1 MKERMFRIQEI
12 HIEEMTTPMGIDVE
26 QPVFSWILETE
37 ENNMAQKSVRIQ
49 VGTVPGENDCWDS
62 GRMDTDRSI
71 GIRYAGQKLLPC
83 TRYYVRITVCG
94 QYGNRS
100 VTETGRESGSCNATR
115 AGREAEVCAEAETWF
130 ETGLMNADICAWDNA
145 KWIGAPE
152 YAVAADT
159 ISVFVLE
166 ASFRIEKGDRAG
178 IVFGA
183 NDLRLMDRYK
193 NESLLEGTNYITYVI
208 DTSSQPANLEICRVG
223 YAPEDDPEKPLYVI
237 PIRDCKTGEEII
249 TQENKHLEH
258 SLKIE
263 VVGNGAYTYLDGHRI
278 DEDKRIAPYG
288 EMISPRCLNPL
299 GLRDVTTYP
308 RLCNV
313 GFYAGENSVVS
324 FPAGLRIRNL
334 RTPGGTIAVLSPEG
348 KTLIG
353 ECQEVIDP
361 SCHSLPMLRRR
372 FVVKKEIRKARLYA
386 TARGIYDC
394 SLNGKRICEDFFA
407 PGASQ
412 YDHHLMYQT
421 YDLTELLKEGEN
433 VLGCILASGW
443 WSDAFSFFLDN
454 YNYWGDKPSFLA
466 RMVLTYADGTEEV
479 IVTDTENWEYFGEG
493 PWRYAGFFNGEQY
506 DSRREDLGNL
516 FFEPGKDGKVCLT
529 QKEVYNEINRKI
541 QKPAEI
547 RPVPMPER
555 EPMFPGAA
563 VWPAMNEQEPEL
575 VGNYQAPVKAVEI
588 LTAVSMTEPRPGVYI
603 YDLGQEIAGVPVI
616 TLHEKAGHRVVLRY
630 GEMLYPDLPRY
641 KGLEGLMLQAN
652 LREAGNTDIY
662 ICSGRKTE
670 VYQPRFTFHGYRYIE
685 ITGVSRPPVLAEV
698 QSVLLSSVEKIT
710 GEFTCSDPLVNRF
723 VKNVQYS
730 QYNNFISIPTD
741 CPQRNERMG
750 WLGDTHV
757 FCPTAVMQSNV
768 KNFFIRNLQAMRDL
782 QNAEGRLPSIAP
794 FGGGF
799 GGQTYESAM
808 ILIVWELYQQ
818 YGDMDLVREYY
829 PAMDAWM
836 DSMARA
842 GLPGKPALQ
851 FIEWLGDW
859 LAPEPTDPYLVFN
872 AFHYRN
878 ACIMAAFAK
887 LLEDEAAE
895 KKYTQT
901 ADETKE
907 YWNRTF
913 AEPGTAMARTID
925 GELCDVQG
933 SYAVAL
939 SCGVYEDKYM
949 QKAFAHLARKTREA
963 DHTIHTGF
971 FGTGPLNPMLSAGGY
986 SEDAQKTITQ
996 TAYPGW
1002 LYPVTQGA
1010 TTVWE
1015 RWNSFTVE
1023 EGFGENNS
1031 MNSFDHYSLGSVVS
1045 WLYRNVLGIRRLENY
1060 PGYKHFLL
1068 QPETGTFTF
1077 AEGGIDTPH
1086 GRIESAWKKEDGRT
1100 LYKVRIPANTTCTLV
1115 LGEERIELGSG
1126 MYEFRR

>member
-1 MKERMFRIQEI
+1 MVECYMEEKMFHIREI
-12 HIEEMTTPMGIDVE
+12 RIEEMTTPMGIDVVR
-26 QPVFSWILETE
+26 PVFSWILETDE
-37 ENNMAQKSVRIQ
+37 SNMVQKSVRIQ
-49 VGTVPGENDCWDS
+49 VGTAPGENDCWDS
-62 GRMDTDRSI
+62 GCMDTDCSI

-83 TRYYVRITVCG
+83 TRYYVRIMVRGQCG
-94 QYGNRS
+94 IHRK
-100 VTETGRESGSCNATR
+100 V
-115 AGREAEVCAEAETWF
+115 EACAESETWF
-130 ETGLMNADICAWDNA
+130 ETGLMDPDIRAWDNA

-152 YAVAADT
+152 YAIAADT
-159 ISVFVLE
+159 ISVFALE
-166 ASFRIEKGDRAG
+166 ASFQIEQGDRAG
-178 IVFGA
+178 VVFGA
-183 NDLRLMDRYK
+183 NDCRLMDRYK
-193 NESLLEGTNYITYVI
+193 NESLLEGVNYITYVI
-208 DTSSQPANLEICRVG
+208 DVSAQPANLEIYRVG
-223 YAPEDDPEKPLYVI
+223 YAAGDNPEKPLYVI

-249 TQENKHLEH
+249 TPENRHKEH
-258 SLKIE
+258 CLRIE
-263 VVGNGAYTYLDGHRI
+263 VPGNGAYTYLDGHRI

-308 RLCNV
+308 RLCNA

-324 FPAGLRIRNL
+324 FPSGLRIRNL

-348 KTLIG
+348 KTLTG
-353 ECQEVIDP
+353 ECREVSDP
-361 SCHSLPMLRRR
+361 SCHSLPMLRRV
-372 FVVKKEIRKARLYA
+372 FDVKKEIKKARLYA

-394 SLNGKRICEDFFA
+394 SLNGTRISGDFFA

-421 YDLTELLKEGEN
+421 YDLTDLLKEGEN

-466 RMVLTYADGTEEV
+466 RMVLTYTDGTQDV

-506 DSRREDLGNL
+506 DSRREEQKK
-516 FFEPGKDGKVCLT
+516 FFFSPGKDGEAGGNPGKRMYLNT
-529 QKEVYNEINRKI
+529 

-547 RPVPMPER
+547 TPVPMPEK

-563 VWPAMNEQEPEL
+563 VWPAMNEQEPAL
-575 VGNYQAPVKAVEI
+575 VGNYQAPVRVVET
-588 LTAVSMTEPRPGVYI
+588 LTAVSMSEPRPGVYI

-616 TLHEKAGHRVVLRY
+616 TLHEKAGQRIVLRY

-662 ICSGRKTE
+662 VCSGRETE

-685 ITGVSRPPVLAEV
+685 ITGVSRPPAPAQV
-698 QSVLLSSVEKIT
+698 QSLLLSSVEKIT
-710 GEFTCSDPLVNRF
+710 GKYTCSDPLVNRF

-757 FCPTAVMQSNV
+757 FCPAAVMQSNV
-768 KNFFIRNLQAMRDL
+768 KNFYLRNLEAIRDL
-782 QNAEGRLPSIAP
+782 QNAEGRFPNIAP

-818 YGDMDLVREYY
+818 YADLDLIREYY

-836 DSMARA
+836 DSMTRA
-842 GLPGKPALQ
+842 GLPGKPALL

-878 ACIMAAFAK
+878 ACIMASFADK
-887 LLEDEAAE
+887 MGDKAAE
-895 KKYTQT
+895 KKYIRI

-907 YWNRTF
+907 YWNRIF
-913 AEPGTAMARTID
+913 ADPETALARTID
-925 GELCDVQG
+925 GEPCDVQG

-939 SCGVYEDKYM
+939 SCGVYDEKNM
-949 QKAFAHLARKTREA
+949 QKAFDHLARKTREEN
-963 DHTIHTGF
+963 HTIHTGF

-986 SEDAQKTITQ
+986 IEDAQKTITQ

-1015 RWNSFTVE
+1015 RWNSFTAE

-1045 WLYRNVLGIRRLENY
+1045 WLYRNVLGIRRQEEY

-1077 AEGGIDTPH
+1077 AEGGIDTPR
-1086 GRIESAWKKEDGRT
+1086 GRIESSWKKEEGQT
-1100 LYKVRIPANTTCTLV
+1100 LYRVRIPANTTCTLI
-1115 LGEERIELGSG
+1115 LGDEKMELGSG
-1126 MYEFRR
+1126 IYEFRR